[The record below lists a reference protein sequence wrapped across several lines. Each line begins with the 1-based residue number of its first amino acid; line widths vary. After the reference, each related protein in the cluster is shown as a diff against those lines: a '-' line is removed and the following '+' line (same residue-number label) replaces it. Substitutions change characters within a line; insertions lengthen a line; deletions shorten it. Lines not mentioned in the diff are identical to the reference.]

1 MITKTCYF
9 YNVGTTFNKDDLES
23 LKDVWNCNSCCCKS
37 DLCNG
42 LCCEDYGIVFNKKR
56 ATKYIEEYVK
66 DGVVNTY
73 GFIKSVDITLPEEE
87 WKDIYQYL
95 VENYGFQSLDD
106 ASNRGFISFDYG
118 EIIEDFSSYCEE
130 PDESFFK
137 SDLNTIEK
145 NKIHIFKEED
155 LNPETI
161 AWVNKHLYGTVK
173 DLEEME
179 I

>member
-9 YNVGTTFNKDDLES
+9 FNVGTTFDKDDLDF
-23 LKDVWNCNSCCCKS
+23 LKDVWNCSVCCCKS

-42 LCCEDYGIVFNKKR
+42 LYCEDYGIDFNKER
-56 ATKYIEEYVK
+56 AIKYVEEYVK

-73 GFIKSVDITLPEEE
+73 GFIKSVDITLAEEE
-87 WKDIYQYL
+87 WKNIYQYL
-95 VENYGFQSLDD
+95 MENYGFQSIED
-106 ASNRGFISFDYG
+106 ASKRGFISFDYG
-118 EIIEDFSSYCEE
+118 EIIEDFSSYWEE